1 MQHNTSHIINRLK
14 HQPRHGNSLP
24 NLDDLANS
32 AKDAA
37 VTLESLPSIIS
48 KISKSILGMIDS
60 VKMADSGIG
69 QFARGLDKVIQ
80 LNEYTARTVNALY
93 KEMSILEIRN
103 AAINKSFGISSI
115 ATAKLADTY
124 QKLSTNLKITN
135 DQTNQYAG
143 SIHKLLPTVNQLGK
157 ENDATY
163 LGLVATQQVL
173 QTQLGLSEELANSY
187 SLYATQTGK
196 NAVAQLQITDAIAKS
211 LDPDGTIGD
220 YHNIIS
226 DIANLTADIQL
237 QFGRGNGKLEL
248 AVLRSKQL
256 GLTFDQ
262 VSKAGDNLLNI
273 ESSIGQELN
282 YQLLTGHR
290 LVDQEGRS
298 LTEKMRTAKLTGD
311 AVGLQTA
318 MQQIL
323 EQESGTLETN
333 LVARREMA
341 ELLQTDEGT
350 VARTLQKMRL
360 LKDAAGK
367 GIDLSLSKS
376 DDERIKKLADANYTS
391 DQIATMLQDTT
402 NDTRTSNEIMEQQL
416 QTLQDLL
423 IIAMVEAANDK
434 NDGKSNFKMIEALQQ
449 KMKDDAIAQQ
459 QDNKF
464 LMLTKDETAKTG
476 MIMNALKKSEAII
489 GAKSEVLS
497 TVGSSKMATA
507 PTKTVE
513 DAIIP
518 PGLGGVISLPAGTVG
533 FQENDGIA
541 VGTNIKSNLATQSS
555 SNTDNTSNAIDRQT
569 AILVKALEQLGRQ
582 QSAFGPGLNS
592 SYFS

>member
-1 MQHNTSHIINRLK
+1 VCS
-14 HQPRHGNSLP
+14 S
-24 NLDDLANS
+24 DL
-32 AKDAA
+32 
-37 VTLESLPSIIS
+37 
-48 KISKSILGMIDS
+48 
-60 VKMADSGIG
+60 
-69 QFARGLDKVIQ
+69 
-80 LNEYTARTVNALY
+80 
-93 KEMSILEIRN
+93 
-103 AAINKSFGISSI
+103 
-115 ATAKLADTY
+115 
-124 QKLSTNLKITN
+124 
-135 DQTNQYAG
+135 
-143 SIHKLLPTVNQLGK
+143 
-157 ENDATY
+157 
-163 LGLVATQQVL
+163 
-173 QTQLGLSEELANSY
+173 
-187 SLYATQTGK
+187 TGK

-220 YHNIIS
+220 YHSIIS
-226 DIANLTADIQL
+226 DIANLTGDIQL

-402 NDTRTSNEIMEQQL
+402 NDTRTSNQIMEQQL
-416 QTLQDLL
+416 QTLQDMK
-423 IIAMVEAANDK
+423 IIAMVEATDN
-434 NDGKSNFKMIEALQQ
+434 KSNYNIILALQ
-449 KMKDDAIAQQ
+449 KEMKKDAIEREKKNA
-459 QDNKF
+459 F
-464 LMLTKDETAKTG
+464 LGLTKDEAAQAGT
-476 MIMNALKKSEAII
+476 IMLSFKESEPII
-489 GAKSEVLS
+489 GLKTEVLS
-497 TVGSSKMATA
+497 TGGSAGIQTA

-555 SNTDNTSNAIDRQT
+555 GNTDNTSNAIDRQT